1 MKRKTYTKSKAR
13 KTYVDKKT
21 GYRKF
26 KDSGKSVH
34 RWVAEKKIGR
44 ELNASEV
51 VHHKNRNKLDNS
63 PQNLRV
69 LPNQKEHYKLHKKA
83 GY

>member
-1 MKRKTYTKSKAR
+1 MKRKARTSTKNQ
-13 KTYVDKKT
+13 KTYIDGS

-34 RWVAEKKIGR
+34 RWAAEKKLGR
-44 ELNASEV
+44 KLKNGEI
-51 VHHKNRNKLDNS
+51 VHHKNRDKLDNS
-63 PQNLRV
+63 PSNLRV